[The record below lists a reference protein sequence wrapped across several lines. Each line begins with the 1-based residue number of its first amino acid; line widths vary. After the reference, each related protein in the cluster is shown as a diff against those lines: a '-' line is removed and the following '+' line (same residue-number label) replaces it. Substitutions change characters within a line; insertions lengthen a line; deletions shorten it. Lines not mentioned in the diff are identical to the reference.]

1 MNKNIQSKKQKYNAA
16 LAMAVLMT
24 LGGFTF
30 GTNPTFAETNDKPVW
45 VGSYNAG
52 AYKDGI
58 FVSNADTT
66 DNLVHIGA
74 DVQTKVVNVTD
85 SVTSNNKA
93 VYVGAY
99 DKLVANEGVNISNIN
114 FHDTTS
120 TGEKHGLYVFGATVE
135 APTIRVDNLTTDSTE
150 ALAGLVA
157 GTDVGYGM
165 NKETLK
171 ADSIYVG
178 NVKSD
183 TSKYVYGSLL
193 QGALWQSFH
202 EGQDNNLTIENITGG
217 ADNAIVGGIE
227 VQFANSTMSDCS
239 YDITGDTVI
248 SNINSTQG
256 SAYGIMAKGSSTG
269 SEAAYMHLNNLK
281 ISDIHGKDLS
291 VGICGHVGDIIV
303 DNADINMTGKD
314 GYNGLYAEPV
324 ADAEKAAVNSFAV
337 SGSLVG
343 NIKLDNAEGSYN
355 IQGDILADRFN
366 LDKQVEVAIKQLE
379 DPKTLEQLKEQLK
392 EGHPDWTDEQ
402 VDDFINNQVAD
413 LVNTLKNSGHINLG
427 GKLALYGDVYA
438 KCGGN
443 VNINLTK
450 DSIFEGQ
457 ADNYADCD
465 TFCSI
470 VWRKADLDG
479 LNKSALYKLFGFDS
493 MQEQLE
499 MQGLP
504 IVGAG
509 KIDIS
514 MKDDSIWKAH
524 GKSFVDT
531 LNFKDG
537 GLVDMHAEDGSS
549 ITAGKVTG
557 NGTFIMNLSNNA
569 DKSDMLYVKDFS
581 EAGVQT
587 IQANLKDGL
596 KPEDLKGMR
605 FATTGGDDYK
615 RNPNEKFKVVLYKN
629 QGVNDV
635 TYKVSNEAFNV
646 KNEKFDPEATET
658 NEKFNG
664 GKDGAG
670 TYKPGNDYITAIFS
684 GQSFTRET
692 VDFEKIQQDVNNGTI
707 EDWDDLYD
715 ENGKFL
721 PQYIKKEIIENP
733 VKEGTNWYLDT
744 AVNTT
749 SNSGNIIKNAA
760 ALDYANA
767 VTTDTL
773 NKRLGE
779 ARYSNE
785 GDGMWARV
793 RHDRFGKTNRYEGKN
808 TMTELGYDWK
818 RCDTS
823 YGKHM
828 QGAAVNYTTGSADYK
843 GVTGE
848 SSTKRYGL
856 SFYDTQLRETGHY
869 LDTVAKFGRVSNKFT
884 LEQEDENNVKADYHN
899 NYYALSF
906 EYGRKNPLENN
917 WYVEPQAQLQYTYLA
932 STDYRTSQSTD
943 VQLSGTDSLIGR
955 VGFRIGRELD
965 DKTAFY
971 VDANAYHEFLGN
983 QDILASDRTGIMNAT
998 THNDGIWYEAG
1009 VGISGKLN
1017 KNTNGFV
1024 QFTKGFGSDVEHTW
1038 SFEGGLNFTF

>member
-1 MNKNIQSKKQKYNAA
+1 MYIKKKYNKMNKNIQSKKQKYNAA

-355 IQGDILADRFN
+355 ILADRFN

-379 DPKTLEQLKEQLK
+379 DPKTL
-392 EGHPDWTDEQ
+392 
-402 VDDFINNQVAD
+402 
-413 LVNTLKNSGHINLG
+413 
-427 GKLALYGDVYA
+427 
-438 KCGGN
+438 
-443 VNINLTK
+443 
-450 DSIFEGQ
+450 
-457 ADNYADCD
+457 
-465 TFCSI
+465 
-470 VWRKADLDG
+470 
-479 LNKSALYKLFGFDS
+479 
-493 MQEQLE
+493 EQLE

-596 KPEDLKGMR
+596 KPEDSKGMR

-749 SNSGNIIKNAA
+749 SNSGNIIKNAV

-884 LEQEDENNVKADYHN
+884 LEQEDENNVNADYHN

-932 STDYRTSQSTD
+932 STEYRTSQSTD

>member
-303 DNADINMTGKD
+303 DNADINMPGKD

-379 DPKTLEQLKEQLK
+379 DPKTLEK
-392 EGHPDWTDEQ
+392 
-402 VDDFINNQVAD
+402 
-413 LVNTLKNSGHINLG
+413 
-427 GKLALYGDVYA
+427 
-438 KCGGN
+438 
-443 VNINLTK
+443 
-450 DSIFEGQ
+450 
-457 ADNYADCD
+457 
-465 TFCSI
+465 
-470 VWRKADLDG
+470 
-479 LNKSALYKLFGFDS
+479 
-493 MQEQLE
+493 LE

-749 SNSGNIIKNAA
+749 SNSGNIIKNAV

-884 LEQEDENNVKADYHN
+884 LEQEDENNVNADYHN

>member
-1 MNKNIQSKKQKYNAA
+1 
-16 LAMAVLMT
+16 MAVLMT

-99 DKLVANEGVNISNIN
+99 DKLVANEGVNISNIT

-379 DPKTLEQLKEQLK
+379 DPKTLEQL
-392 EGHPDWTDEQ
+392 
-402 VDDFINNQVAD
+402 
-413 LVNTLKNSGHINLG
+413 
-427 GKLALYGDVYA
+427 
-438 KCGGN
+438 
-443 VNINLTK
+443 
-450 DSIFEGQ
+450 
-457 ADNYADCD
+457 
-465 TFCSI
+465 
-470 VWRKADLDG
+470 
-479 LNKSALYKLFGFDS
+479 
-493 MQEQLE
+493 E

-635 TYKVSNEAFNV
+635 THKVSNEAFNV

-684 GQSFTRET
+684 GKEYTRQ
-692 VDFEKIQQDVNNGTI
+692 VPDYEKSMLAQLKGDNPYDDDNNVRPEYMKT
-707 EDWDDLYD
+707 
-715 ENGKFL
+715 
-721 PQYIKKEIIENP
+721 EIIENP
-733 VKEGTNWYLDT
+733 IKEGTNWYLDT
-744 AVNTT
+744 AVNNT

-793 RHDRFGKTNRYEGKN
+793 SHDRFGKTNRYEGKN

-884 LEQEDENNVKADYHN
+884 LEQEDENNVNADYHN

-955 VGFRIGRELD
+955 VGFRIGRDLD

-1009 VGISGKLN
+1009 VAFPVN
-1017 KNTNGFV
+1017 
-1024 QFTKGFGSDVEHTW
+1024 
-1038 SFEGGLNFTF
+1038 

>member
-1 MNKNIQSKKQKYNAA
+1 
-16 LAMAVLMT
+16 MAVLMT

-93 VYVGAY
+93 VYVGVY

-379 DPKTLEQLKEQLK
+379 DPKTLEQL
-392 EGHPDWTDEQ
+392 
-402 VDDFINNQVAD
+402 
-413 LVNTLKNSGHINLG
+413 
-427 GKLALYGDVYA
+427 
-438 KCGGN
+438 
-443 VNINLTK
+443 
-450 DSIFEGQ
+450 
-457 ADNYADCD
+457 
-465 TFCSI
+465 
-470 VWRKADLDG
+470 
-479 LNKSALYKLFGFDS
+479 
-493 MQEQLE
+493 E

-596 KPEDLKGMR
+596 KPEDSKGMR

-692 VDFEKIQQDVNNGTI
+692 VDFEKIQQDVKNGTI

-884 LEQEDENNVKADYHN
+884 LEQEDENNVNADYHN

>member
-1 MNKNIQSKKQKYNAA
+1 
-16 LAMAVLMT
+16 MAVLMT

-30 GTNPTFAETNDKPVW
+30 GTNPTFAETDDKPVW

-202 EGQDNNLTIENITGG
+202 EWQDNNLTIENITGG

-324 ADAEKAAVNSFAV
+324 ADAEKAAVNSFAI

-379 DPKTLEQLKEQLK
+379 DPKTL
-392 EGHPDWTDEQ
+392 
-402 VDDFINNQVAD
+402 
-413 LVNTLKNSGHINLG
+413 
-427 GKLALYGDVYA
+427 
-438 KCGGN
+438 
-443 VNINLTK
+443 
-450 DSIFEGQ
+450 
-457 ADNYADCD
+457 
-465 TFCSI
+465 
-470 VWRKADLDG
+470 
-479 LNKSALYKLFGFDS
+479 
-493 MQEQLE
+493 EQLE

-596 KPEDLKGMR
+596 KPEDSKGMR

-707 EDWDDLYD
+707 EDLYD

-749 SNSGNIIKNAA
+749 SNSGNIIKNAV

-884 LEQEDENNVKADYHN
+884 LEQEDENNVNADYHN

>member
-1 MNKNIQSKKQKYNAA
+1 
-16 LAMAVLMT
+16 MAVLMT

-587 IQANLKDGL
+587 IQANLKDSL

-828 QGAAVNYTTGSADYK
+828 
-843 GVTGE
+843 
-848 SSTKRYGL
+848 
-856 SFYDTQLRETGHY
+856 
-869 LDTVAKFGRVSNKFT
+869 
-884 LEQEDENNVKADYHN
+884 
-899 NYYALSF
+899 
-906 EYGRKNPLENN
+906 
-917 WYVEPQAQLQYTYLA
+917 
-932 STDYRTSQSTD
+932 
-943 VQLSGTDSLIGR
+943 
-955 VGFRIGRELD
+955 
-965 DKTAFY
+965 
-971 VDANAYHEFLGN
+971 
-983 QDILASDRTGIMNAT
+983 
-998 THNDGIWYEAG
+998 
-1009 VGISGKLN
+1009 
-1017 KNTNGFV
+1017 
-1024 QFTKGFGSDVEHTW
+1024 
-1038 SFEGGLNFTF
+1038 

>member
-1 MNKNIQSKKQKYNAA
+1 
-16 LAMAVLMT
+16 MT

-99 DKLVANEGVNISNIN
+99 DKLVDNEGVNISNIN

-202 EGQDNNLTIENITGG
+202 EGQDNNFTIENITGG

-379 DPKTLEQLKEQLK
+379 DPKTLEQL
-392 EGHPDWTDEQ
+392 
-402 VDDFINNQVAD
+402 
-413 LVNTLKNSGHINLG
+413 
-427 GKLALYGDVYA
+427 
-438 KCGGN
+438 
-443 VNINLTK
+443 
-450 DSIFEGQ
+450 
-457 ADNYADCD
+457 
-465 TFCSI
+465 
-470 VWRKADLDG
+470 
-479 LNKSALYKLFGFDS
+479 
-493 MQEQLE
+493 E

-524 GKSFVDT
+524 GKSFVDM

-635 TYKVSNEAFNV
+635 THKVSNEAFNV

-828 QGAAVNYTTGSADYK
+828 QGAAVNYTTGSSDYK

-884 LEQEDENNVKADYHN
+884 LEQEDENNVNADYHN

>member
-1 MNKNIQSKKQKYNAA
+1 
-16 LAMAVLMT
+16 MAVLMT

-74 DVQTKVVNVTD
+74 DVQTKVVNVTN

-120 TGEKHGLYVFGATVE
+120 TGEKHGLYLFSATVE

-324 ADAEKAAVNSFAV
+324 ADAEKAAVNSFAI

-721 PQYIKKEIIENP
+721 PQYIKKSLKILLR
-733 VKEGTNWYLDT
+733 K
-744 AVNTT
+744 
-749 SNSGNIIKNAA
+749 
-760 ALDYANA
+760 AL
-767 VTTDTL
+767 
-773 NKRLGE
+773 
-779 ARYSNE
+779 
-785 GDGMWARV
+785 
-793 RHDRFGKTNRYEGKN
+793 
-808 TMTELGYDWK
+808 
-818 RCDTS
+818 
-823 YGKHM
+823 
-828 QGAAVNYTTGSADYK
+828 
-843 GVTGE
+843 
-848 SSTKRYGL
+848 
-856 SFYDTQLRETGHY
+856 
-869 LDTVAKFGRVSNKFT
+869 
-884 LEQEDENNVKADYHN
+884 
-899 NYYALSF
+899 
-906 EYGRKNPLENN
+906 
-917 WYVEPQAQLQYTYLA
+917 
-932 STDYRTSQSTD
+932 
-943 VQLSGTDSLIGR
+943 
-955 VGFRIGRELD
+955 
-965 DKTAFY
+965 
-971 VDANAYHEFLGN
+971 
-983 QDILASDRTGIMNAT
+983 TGISTLLLILPAT
-998 THNDGIWYEAG
+998 AATLLKMQLLLIMPM
-1009 VGISGKLN
+1009 L
-1017 KNTNGFV
+1017 
-1024 QFTKGFGSDVEHTW
+1024 
-1038 SFEGGLNFTF
+1038 

>member
-1 MNKNIQSKKQKYNAA
+1 
-16 LAMAVLMT
+16 MAVLMT

-324 ADAEKAAVNSFAV
+324 ADAEKAAVNSFAI

-379 DPKTLEQLKEQLK
+379 DPKTL
-392 EGHPDWTDEQ
+392 
-402 VDDFINNQVAD
+402 
-413 LVNTLKNSGHINLG
+413 
-427 GKLALYGDVYA
+427 
-438 KCGGN
+438 
-443 VNINLTK
+443 
-450 DSIFEGQ
+450 
-457 ADNYADCD
+457 
-465 TFCSI
+465 
-470 VWRKADLDG
+470 
-479 LNKSALYKLFGFDS
+479 
-493 MQEQLE
+493 EQLE

-596 KPEDLKGMR
+596 KPEDSKGMR

-884 LEQEDENNVKADYHN
+884 LEQEDENNVNADYHN

>member
-1 MNKNIQSKKQKYNAA
+1 
-16 LAMAVLMT
+16 
-24 LGGFTF
+24 
-30 GTNPTFAETNDKPVW
+30 
-45 VGSYNAG
+45 
-52 AYKDGI
+52 
-58 FVSNADTT
+58 
-66 DNLVHIGA
+66 
-74 DVQTKVVNVTD
+74 
-85 SVTSNNKA
+85 
-93 VYVGAY
+93 
-99 DKLVANEGVNISNIN
+99 
-114 FHDTTS
+114 
-120 TGEKHGLYVFGATVE
+120 
-135 APTIRVDNLTTDSTE
+135 
-150 ALAGLVA
+150 
-157 GTDVGYGM
+157 
-165 NKETLK
+165 
-171 ADSIYVG
+171 
-178 NVKSD
+178 
-183 TSKYVYGSLL
+183 
-193 QGALWQSFH
+193 
-202 EGQDNNLTIENITGG
+202 
-217 ADNAIVGGIE
+217 
-227 VQFANSTMSDCS
+227 
-239 YDITGDTVI
+239 
-248 SNINSTQG
+248 
-256 SAYGIMAKGSSTG
+256 
-269 SEAAYMHLNNLK
+269 
-281 ISDIHGKDLS
+281 
-291 VGICGHVGDIIV
+291 
-303 DNADINMTGKD
+303 
-314 GYNGLYAEPV
+314 
-324 ADAEKAAVNSFAV
+324 
-337 SGSLVG
+337 
-343 NIKLDNAEGSYN
+343 
-355 IQGDILADRFN
+355 
-366 LDKQVEVAIKQLE
+366 
-379 DPKTLEQLKEQLK
+379 
-392 EGHPDWTDEQ
+392 
-402 VDDFINNQVAD
+402 
-413 LVNTLKNSGHINLG
+413 
-427 GKLALYGDVYA
+427 
-438 KCGGN
+438 
-443 VNINLTK
+443 
-450 DSIFEGQ
+450 
-457 ADNYADCD
+457 
-465 TFCSI
+465 
-470 VWRKADLDG
+470 
-479 LNKSALYKLFGFDS
+479 
-493 MQEQLE
+493 

-581 EAGVQT
+581 EAGMQT

-670 TYKPGNDYITAIFS
+670 NYKPGNDYITAIFS

-884 LEQEDENNVKADYHN
+884 LEQEDENNVNADYHN

-971 VDANAYHEFLGN
+971 VDANAYHKFLGN

-1038 SFEGGLNFTF
+1038 SFEGGPNFTF

>member
-1 MNKNIQSKKQKYNAA
+1 
-16 LAMAVLMT
+16 
-24 LGGFTF
+24 
-30 GTNPTFAETNDKPVW
+30 
-45 VGSYNAG
+45 
-52 AYKDGI
+52 
-58 FVSNADTT
+58 
-66 DNLVHIGA
+66 
-74 DVQTKVVNVTD
+74 
-85 SVTSNNKA
+85 
-93 VYVGAY
+93 
-99 DKLVANEGVNISNIN
+99 
-114 FHDTTS
+114 
-120 TGEKHGLYVFGATVE
+120 
-135 APTIRVDNLTTDSTE
+135 
-150 ALAGLVA
+150 
-157 GTDVGYGM
+157 
-165 NKETLK
+165 
-171 ADSIYVG
+171 
-178 NVKSD
+178 
-183 TSKYVYGSLL
+183 
-193 QGALWQSFH
+193 
-202 EGQDNNLTIENITGG
+202 
-217 ADNAIVGGIE
+217 
-227 VQFANSTMSDCS
+227 MSDCS

-324 ADAEKAAVNSFAV
+324 ADAEKAAVNSFAI

-343 NIKLDNAEGSYN
+343 NIKLDNAEGSHN

-379 DPKTLEQLKEQLK
+379 DPKTL
-392 EGHPDWTDEQ
+392 
-402 VDDFINNQVAD
+402 
-413 LVNTLKNSGHINLG
+413 
-427 GKLALYGDVYA
+427 
-438 KCGGN
+438 
-443 VNINLTK
+443 
-450 DSIFEGQ
+450 
-457 ADNYADCD
+457 
-465 TFCSI
+465 
-470 VWRKADLDG
+470 
-479 LNKSALYKLFGFDS
+479 
-493 MQEQLE
+493 EQLE

-715 ENGKFL
+715 ENGKYL

-884 LEQEDENNVKADYHN
+884 LEQEDENNVNADYHN

>member
-24 LGGFTF
+24 F
-30 GTNPTFAETNDKPVW
+30 
-45 VGSYNAG
+45 
-52 AYKDGI
+52 
-58 FVSNADTT
+58 
-66 DNLVHIGA
+66 
-74 DVQTKVVNVTD
+74 
-85 SVTSNNKA
+85 
-93 VYVGAY
+93 
-99 DKLVANEGVNISNIN
+99 
-114 FHDTTS
+114 
-120 TGEKHGLYVFGATVE
+120 
-135 APTIRVDNLTTDSTE
+135 
-150 ALAGLVA
+150 
-157 GTDVGYGM
+157 
-165 NKETLK
+165 
-171 ADSIYVG
+171 
-178 NVKSD
+178 
-183 TSKYVYGSLL
+183 
-193 QGALWQSFH
+193 
-202 EGQDNNLTIENITGG
+202 
-217 ADNAIVGGIE
+217 
-227 VQFANSTMSDCS
+227 
-239 YDITGDTVI
+239 
-248 SNINSTQG
+248 
-256 SAYGIMAKGSSTG
+256 
-269 SEAAYMHLNNLK
+269 
-281 ISDIHGKDLS
+281 
-291 VGICGHVGDIIV
+291 
-303 DNADINMTGKD
+303 
-314 GYNGLYAEPV
+314 
-324 ADAEKAAVNSFAV
+324 AEKAAVNSFAV

-884 LEQEDENNVKADYHN
+884 LEQEDENNVNADYHN

>member
-1 MNKNIQSKKQKYNAA
+1 
-16 LAMAVLMT
+16 MAVLMT

-58 FVSNADTT
+58 FVSNADTM

-202 EGQDNNLTIENITGG
+202 EGQDNNFTIENITGG

-239 YDITGDTVI
+239 YDITGDNVI

-379 DPKTLEQLKEQLK
+379 DPKTLEQL
-392 EGHPDWTDEQ
+392 
-402 VDDFINNQVAD
+402 
-413 LVNTLKNSGHINLG
+413 
-427 GKLALYGDVYA
+427 
-438 KCGGN
+438 
-443 VNINLTK
+443 
-450 DSIFEGQ
+450 
-457 ADNYADCD
+457 
-465 TFCSI
+465 
-470 VWRKADLDG
+470 
-479 LNKSALYKLFGFDS
+479 
-493 MQEQLE
+493 E

-596 KPEDLKGMR
+596 KPEDSKGMR

-749 SNSGNIIKNAA
+749 SNSGNIIKNAV

-884 LEQEDENNVKADYHN
+884 LEQEDENNVNADYHN

>member
-1 MNKNIQSKKQKYNAA
+1 
-16 LAMAVLMT
+16 MAVLMT

-30 GTNPTFAETNDKPVW
+30 GTNPTFAETDDKPVW

-379 DPKTLEQLKEQLK
+379 DPKTLEQL
-392 EGHPDWTDEQ
+392 
-402 VDDFINNQVAD
+402 
-413 LVNTLKNSGHINLG
+413 
-427 GKLALYGDVYA
+427 
-438 KCGGN
+438 
-443 VNINLTK
+443 
-450 DSIFEGQ
+450 
-457 ADNYADCD
+457 
-465 TFCSI
+465 
-470 VWRKADLDG
+470 
-479 LNKSALYKLFGFDS
+479 
-493 MQEQLE
+493 E

-692 VDFEKIQQDVNNGTI
+692 VDFEKIQQDINNGTI

-884 LEQEDENNVKADYHN
+884 LEQEDENNVNADYHN

>member
-1 MNKNIQSKKQKYNAA
+1 
-16 LAMAVLMT
+16 MAVLMT

-99 DKLVANEGVNISNIN
+99 DKLVDNEGVNISNIN

-324 ADAEKAAVNSFAV
+324 ADAEKAAVNSFAI

-379 DPKTLEQLKEQLK
+379 DPKTL
-392 EGHPDWTDEQ
+392 
-402 VDDFINNQVAD
+402 
-413 LVNTLKNSGHINLG
+413 
-427 GKLALYGDVYA
+427 
-438 KCGGN
+438 
-443 VNINLTK
+443 
-450 DSIFEGQ
+450 
-457 ADNYADCD
+457 
-465 TFCSI
+465 
-470 VWRKADLDG
+470 
-479 LNKSALYKLFGFDS
+479 
-493 MQEQLE
+493 EQLE

-828 QGAAVNYTTGSADYK
+828 QGAAVNYTTGSSDYK

-884 LEQEDENNVKADYHN
+884 LEQEDENNVNADYHN

-932 STDYRTSQSTD
+932 STEYRTSQSTD

>member
-1 MNKNIQSKKQKYNAA
+1 MKTNKTIHSEKQKRNAA
-16 LAMAVLMT
+16 LAMAILMT

-30 GTNPTFAETNDKPVW
+30 GTNPTFAETTDKYVW
-45 VGSYNAG
+45 IGSSNAG
-52 AYKDGI
+52 EYKDGI
-58 FVSNADTT
+58 FVSNANGTMDLVYITT
-66 DNLVHIGA
+66 DL
-74 DVQTKVVNVTD
+74 QTKNISVKDSATTAGSVVDIYSDHKVISD
-85 SVTSNNKA
+85 
-93 VYVGAY
+93 
-99 DKLVANEGVNISNIN
+99 EGVTIENVKLNPSNSNEVIA
-114 FHDTTS
+114 
-120 TGEKHGLYVFGATVE
+120 GLSVKGAMLE
-135 APTIRVDNLTTDSTE
+135 APVIRVDNLTSDSTNS
-150 ALAGLVA
+150 LAGVLVT
-157 GTDVGYGM
+157 TDLYM
-165 NKETLK
+165 NKPDAENLK
-171 ADSIYVG
+171 ADSIHVSNIRAEKNNQVTG
-178 NVKSD
+178 ITFS
-183 TSKYVYGSLL
+183 
-193 QGALWQSFH
+193 GAFWHSFN
-202 EGQDNNLTIENITGG
+202 EGQDNSLTVENITSVAENGLAGG
-217 ADNAIVGGIE
+217 VNA
-227 VQFANSTMSDCS
+227 FFKNSGTTDRS
-239 YDITGDTVI
+239 YNITGNTVI
-248 SNINSTQG
+248 SNINSEQG
-256 SAYGIMAKGSSTG
+256 SAYGLLTGTSSGSKD
-269 SEAAYMHLNNLK
+269 AYIRMHNLK
-281 ISDIHGKDLS
+281 IADIHGKDLS
-291 VGICGHVGDIIV
+291 IGVFGYVGDAIA
-303 DNADINMTGKD
+303 DNAEINMTGKD
-314 GYNGLYAEPV
+314 GYNGLYANAASANQKV
-324 ADAEKAAVNSFAV
+324 AVNSFAAIT
-337 SGSLVG
+337 SQIG
-343 NIKLDNAEGSYN
+343 NVKLDNAEGKYN
-355 IQGDILADRFN
+355 IHGDILADRLN
-366 LDKQVEVAIKQLE
+366 YDKIIELQLKQYE
-379 DPKTLEQLKEQLK
+379 DPEKINELKE
-392 EGHPDWTDEQ
+392 EYREIHPDWTEDQITELIDSQ
-402 VDDFINNQVAD
+402 IKILENILNNTGRV
-413 LVNTLKNSGHINLG
+413 NLG

-438 KCGGN
+438 KSSGV

-450 DSIFEGQ
+450 GSIFEGQ
-457 ADNYADCD
+457 ADNYADYD
-465 TFCSI
+465 TAGSL
-470 VWRKADLDG
+470 VWRKADLDDID
-479 LNKSALYKLFGFDS
+479 KSALYEKLSLSD
-493 MQEQLE
+493 MIEMTKQQLE
-499 MQGLP
+499 MLGLP
-504 IVGAG
+504 AVGAG
-509 KIDIS
+509 KIDIAMEDGS
-514 MKDDSIWKAH
+514 LWKAH

-537 GLVDMHAEDGSS
+537 GLVDMRAEDGSS
-549 ITAGKVTG
+549 VTAGKSTG
-557 NGTFIMNLSNNA
+557 KGTFIMNLSNNA
-569 DKSDMLYVKDFS
+569 AKSDMLYVKDIS

-596 KPEDLKGMR
+596 KAEDLNGMR

-635 TYKVSNEAFNV
+635 SFSV
-646 KNEKFDPEATET
+646 KNEKFNAEDTEA
-658 NEKFNG
+658 NKKFNG

-670 TYKPGNDYITAIFS
+670 NYKPGNDYITAIFS
-684 GQSFTRET
+684 GKSFNRS
-692 VDFEKIQQDVNNGTI
+692 VVNYEKLQADYDSGIITDI
-707 EDWDDLYD
+707 EDAMDGSGNW
-715 ENGKFL
+715 L
-721 PQYIKKEIIENP
+721 PEYMKTVIIENP

-744 AVNTT
+744 AVNNT
-749 SNSGNIIKNAA
+749 SNSGNIIKKAA

-793 RHDRFGKTNRYEGKN
+793 RHDRFGKTKRYEGKN

-884 LEQEDENNVKADYHN
+884 LEQEDANNVNADYHN

-906 EYGRKNPLENN
+906 EYGRKNPLENS

-932 STDYRTSQSTD
+932 STDYRTSQGTD

-965 DKTAFY
+965 DKTTFY

-983 QDILASDRTGIMNAT
+983 QDILASDKTGIMNAT
-998 THNDGIWYEAG
+998 THNDGTWYEAG

>member
-1 MNKNIQSKKQKYNAA
+1 
-16 LAMAVLMT
+16 MAVLMT

-379 DPKTLEQLKEQLK
+379 DPKTLEQL
-392 EGHPDWTDEQ
+392 
-402 VDDFINNQVAD
+402 
-413 LVNTLKNSGHINLG
+413 
-427 GKLALYGDVYA
+427 
-438 KCGGN
+438 
-443 VNINLTK
+443 
-450 DSIFEGQ
+450 
-457 ADNYADCD
+457 
-465 TFCSI
+465 
-470 VWRKADLDG
+470 
-479 LNKSALYKLFGFDS
+479 
-493 MQEQLE
+493 E

-587 IQANLKDGL
+587 IQAKLKDGL

-605 FATTGGDDYK
+605 FATTCGDDYK

-635 TYKVSNEAFNV
+635 THKVSNEAFNV

-692 VDFEKIQQDVNNGTI
+692 VDFEKIQQDVKNGTI

-884 LEQEDENNVKADYHN
+884 LEQEDENNVNADYHN

>member
-1 MNKNIQSKKQKYNAA
+1 M
-16 LAMAVLMT
+16 
-24 LGGFTF
+24 
-30 GTNPTFAETNDKPVW
+30 
-45 VGSYNAG
+45 
-52 AYKDGI
+52 
-58 FVSNADTT
+58 
-66 DNLVHIGA
+66 
-74 DVQTKVVNVTD
+74 
-85 SVTSNNKA
+85 
-93 VYVGAY
+93 
-99 DKLVANEGVNISNIN
+99 
-114 FHDTTS
+114 
-120 TGEKHGLYVFGATVE
+120 
-135 APTIRVDNLTTDSTE
+135 
-150 ALAGLVA
+150 
-157 GTDVGYGM
+157 
-165 NKETLK
+165 
-171 ADSIYVG
+171 
-178 NVKSD
+178 
-183 TSKYVYGSLL
+183 L

-379 DPKTLEQLKEQLK
+379 DPKTLEQL
-392 EGHPDWTDEQ
+392 
-402 VDDFINNQVAD
+402 
-413 LVNTLKNSGHINLG
+413 
-427 GKLALYGDVYA
+427 
-438 KCGGN
+438 
-443 VNINLTK
+443 
-450 DSIFEGQ
+450 
-457 ADNYADCD
+457 
-465 TFCSI
+465 
-470 VWRKADLDG
+470 
-479 LNKSALYKLFGFDS
+479 
-493 MQEQLE
+493 E

-524 GKSFVDT
+524 GKSFVDM

-635 TYKVSNEAFNV
+635 THKVSNEAFNV

-692 VDFEKIQQDVNNGTI
+692 VDFEKIQQDVKNGTI

-884 LEQEDENNVKADYHN
+884 LEQEDENNVNADYHN

-1009 VGISGKLN
+1009 VAFPVN
-1017 KNTNGFV
+1017 
-1024 QFTKGFGSDVEHTW
+1024 
-1038 SFEGGLNFTF
+1038 

>member
-1 MNKNIQSKKQKYNAA
+1 
-16 LAMAVLMT
+16 MAVLMT

-379 DPKTLEQLKEQLK
+379 DPKTLEQL
-392 EGHPDWTDEQ
+392 
-402 VDDFINNQVAD
+402 
-413 LVNTLKNSGHINLG
+413 
-427 GKLALYGDVYA
+427 
-438 KCGGN
+438 
-443 VNINLTK
+443 
-450 DSIFEGQ
+450 
-457 ADNYADCD
+457 
-465 TFCSI
+465 
-470 VWRKADLDG
+470 
-479 LNKSALYKLFGFDS
+479 
-493 MQEQLE
+493 E

-557 NGTFIMNLSNNA
+557 NGTFIMNLSNNT

-884 LEQEDENNVKADYHN
+884 LEQEDENNVNADYHN

>member
-1 MNKNIQSKKQKYNAA
+1 
-16 LAMAVLMT
+16 MAVLMT

-30 GTNPTFAETNDKPVW
+30 GTNPTFAETDDKPVW

-114 FHDTTS
+114 SHDTTS

-379 DPKTLEQLKEQLK
+379 DPKTL
-392 EGHPDWTDEQ
+392 
-402 VDDFINNQVAD
+402 
-413 LVNTLKNSGHINLG
+413 
-427 GKLALYGDVYA
+427 
-438 KCGGN
+438 
-443 VNINLTK
+443 
-450 DSIFEGQ
+450 
-457 ADNYADCD
+457 
-465 TFCSI
+465 
-470 VWRKADLDG
+470 
-479 LNKSALYKLFGFDS
+479 
-493 MQEQLE
+493 EQLE

-884 LEQEDENNVKADYHN
+884 LEQEDENNVNADYHN

>member
-1 MNKNIQSKKQKYNAA
+1 
-16 LAMAVLMT
+16 
-24 LGGFTF
+24 
-30 GTNPTFAETNDKPVW
+30 
-45 VGSYNAG
+45 
-52 AYKDGI
+52 
-58 FVSNADTT
+58 
-66 DNLVHIGA
+66 
-74 DVQTKVVNVTD
+74 
-85 SVTSNNKA
+85 
-93 VYVGAY
+93 
-99 DKLVANEGVNISNIN
+99 
-114 FHDTTS
+114 
-120 TGEKHGLYVFGATVE
+120 
-135 APTIRVDNLTTDSTE
+135 
-150 ALAGLVA
+150 
-157 GTDVGYGM
+157 
-165 NKETLK
+165 
-171 ADSIYVG
+171 
-178 NVKSD
+178 
-183 TSKYVYGSLL
+183 
-193 QGALWQSFH
+193 
-202 EGQDNNLTIENITGG
+202 
-217 ADNAIVGGIE
+217 
-227 VQFANSTMSDCS
+227 MSDCS

-324 ADAEKAAVNSFAV
+324 ADAEKAAVNSFAI
-337 SGSLVG
+337 SGLLVG

-379 DPKTLEQLKEQLK
+379 DPKTL
-392 EGHPDWTDEQ
+392 
-402 VDDFINNQVAD
+402 
-413 LVNTLKNSGHINLG
+413 
-427 GKLALYGDVYA
+427 
-438 KCGGN
+438 
-443 VNINLTK
+443 
-450 DSIFEGQ
+450 
-457 ADNYADCD
+457 
-465 TFCSI
+465 
-470 VWRKADLDG
+470 
-479 LNKSALYKLFGFDS
+479 
-493 MQEQLE
+493 EQLE

-670 TYKPGNDYITAIFS
+670 TYKPGNDYITDIFS

-707 EDWDDLYD
+707 EDWYDLYD

-884 LEQEDENNVKADYHN
+884 LEQEDENNVNADYHN

-1009 VGISGKLN
+1009 VAFPVN
-1017 KNTNGFV
+1017 
-1024 QFTKGFGSDVEHTW
+1024 
-1038 SFEGGLNFTF
+1038 

>member
-24 LGGFTF
+24 F
-30 GTNPTFAETNDKPVW
+30 
-45 VGSYNAG
+45 
-52 AYKDGI
+52 
-58 FVSNADTT
+58 
-66 DNLVHIGA
+66 
-74 DVQTKVVNVTD
+74 
-85 SVTSNNKA
+85 
-93 VYVGAY
+93 
-99 DKLVANEGVNISNIN
+99 
-114 FHDTTS
+114 
-120 TGEKHGLYVFGATVE
+120 
-135 APTIRVDNLTTDSTE
+135 
-150 ALAGLVA
+150 
-157 GTDVGYGM
+157 
-165 NKETLK
+165 
-171 ADSIYVG
+171 
-178 NVKSD
+178 
-183 TSKYVYGSLL
+183 
-193 QGALWQSFH
+193 
-202 EGQDNNLTIENITGG
+202 
-217 ADNAIVGGIE
+217 
-227 VQFANSTMSDCS
+227 
-239 YDITGDTVI
+239 
-248 SNINSTQG
+248 
-256 SAYGIMAKGSSTG
+256 
-269 SEAAYMHLNNLK
+269 
-281 ISDIHGKDLS
+281 
-291 VGICGHVGDIIV
+291 
-303 DNADINMTGKD
+303 
-314 GYNGLYAEPV
+314 
-324 ADAEKAAVNSFAV
+324 AEKAAVNSFAV

-793 RHDRFGKTNRYEGKN
+793 RHDRFGKANRYEGKN

-884 LEQEDENNVKADYHN
+884 LEQEDENNVNADYHN

-917 WYVEPQAQLQYTYLA
+917 WYVEPQDQLQYTYLA

>member
-1 MNKNIQSKKQKYNAA
+1 MYINEKKYNKMNKNIQSKKQKYNAA

-24 LGGFTF
+24 F
-30 GTNPTFAETNDKPVW
+30 
-45 VGSYNAG
+45 
-52 AYKDGI
+52 
-58 FVSNADTT
+58 
-66 DNLVHIGA
+66 
-74 DVQTKVVNVTD
+74 
-85 SVTSNNKA
+85 
-93 VYVGAY
+93 
-99 DKLVANEGVNISNIN
+99 
-114 FHDTTS
+114 
-120 TGEKHGLYVFGATVE
+120 
-135 APTIRVDNLTTDSTE
+135 
-150 ALAGLVA
+150 
-157 GTDVGYGM
+157 
-165 NKETLK
+165 
-171 ADSIYVG
+171 
-178 NVKSD
+178 
-183 TSKYVYGSLL
+183 
-193 QGALWQSFH
+193 
-202 EGQDNNLTIENITGG
+202 
-217 ADNAIVGGIE
+217 
-227 VQFANSTMSDCS
+227 
-239 YDITGDTVI
+239 
-248 SNINSTQG
+248 
-256 SAYGIMAKGSSTG
+256 
-269 SEAAYMHLNNLK
+269 
-281 ISDIHGKDLS
+281 
-291 VGICGHVGDIIV
+291 
-303 DNADINMTGKD
+303 
-314 GYNGLYAEPV
+314 
-324 ADAEKAAVNSFAV
+324 AEKAAVNSFAV

-537 GLVDMHAEDGSS
+537 GPVDMHAEDGSS

-884 LEQEDENNVKADYHN
+884 LEQEDENNVNADYHN

-917 WYVEPQAQLQYTYLA
+917 WYVEPQDQLQYTYLA

-943 VQLSGTDSLIGR
+943 VQLSSTDSLIGR

-983 QDILASDRTGIMNAT
+983 QDILASDRSGIMNAT

>member
-1 MNKNIQSKKQKYNAA
+1 
-16 LAMAVLMT
+16 MAVLMT

-202 EGQDNNLTIENITGG
+202 EGQDNNFTIENITGG

-239 YDITGDTVI
+239 YDITGDNVI

-379 DPKTLEQLKEQLK
+379 DPKTLEQL
-392 EGHPDWTDEQ
+392 
-402 VDDFINNQVAD
+402 
-413 LVNTLKNSGHINLG
+413 
-427 GKLALYGDVYA
+427 
-438 KCGGN
+438 
-443 VNINLTK
+443 
-450 DSIFEGQ
+450 
-457 ADNYADCD
+457 
-465 TFCSI
+465 
-470 VWRKADLDG
+470 
-479 LNKSALYKLFGFDS
+479 
-493 MQEQLE
+493 E

-596 KPEDLKGMR
+596 KPEDSKGMR

-884 LEQEDENNVKADYHN
+884 LEQEDENNVNADYHN

>member
-1 MNKNIQSKKQKYNAA
+1 
-16 LAMAVLMT
+16 
-24 LGGFTF
+24 
-30 GTNPTFAETNDKPVW
+30 
-45 VGSYNAG
+45 
-52 AYKDGI
+52 
-58 FVSNADTT
+58 
-66 DNLVHIGA
+66 
-74 DVQTKVVNVTD
+74 
-85 SVTSNNKA
+85 
-93 VYVGAY
+93 
-99 DKLVANEGVNISNIN
+99 
-114 FHDTTS
+114 
-120 TGEKHGLYVFGATVE
+120 
-135 APTIRVDNLTTDSTE
+135 
-150 ALAGLVA
+150 
-157 GTDVGYGM
+157 
-165 NKETLK
+165 
-171 ADSIYVG
+171 
-178 NVKSD
+178 
-183 TSKYVYGSLL
+183 
-193 QGALWQSFH
+193 
-202 EGQDNNLTIENITGG
+202 
-217 ADNAIVGGIE
+217 
-227 VQFANSTMSDCS
+227 
-239 YDITGDTVI
+239 
-248 SNINSTQG
+248 
-256 SAYGIMAKGSSTG
+256 
-269 SEAAYMHLNNLK
+269 
-281 ISDIHGKDLS
+281 
-291 VGICGHVGDIIV
+291 
-303 DNADINMTGKD
+303 
-314 GYNGLYAEPV
+314 
-324 ADAEKAAVNSFAV
+324 
-337 SGSLVG
+337 
-343 NIKLDNAEGSYN
+343 
-355 IQGDILADRFN
+355 
-366 LDKQVEVAIKQLE
+366 
-379 DPKTLEQLKEQLK
+379 
-392 EGHPDWTDEQ
+392 
-402 VDDFINNQVAD
+402 
-413 LVNTLKNSGHINLG
+413 
-427 GKLALYGDVYA
+427 
-438 KCGGN
+438 
-443 VNINLTK
+443 
-450 DSIFEGQ
+450 
-457 ADNYADCD
+457 
-465 TFCSI
+465 
-470 VWRKADLDG
+470 
-479 LNKSALYKLFGFDS
+479 
-493 MQEQLE
+493 

-509 KIDIS
+509 KIDIF

-596 KPEDLKGMR
+596 KPEDLKDMR

-615 RNPNEKFKVVLYKN
+615 RNPNEKFKFVLYKN

-684 GQSFTRET
+684 GKSFTRET

-707 EDWDDLYD
+707 EDCDDLYD

-828 QGAAVNYTTGSADYK
+828 QGAAVNYTTCSADYK

-884 LEQEDENNVKADYHN
+884 LEQEDENNVNADYHN

-965 DKTAFY
+965 DKIAFY

>member
-379 DPKTLEQLKEQLK
+379 DPKTLEQL
-392 EGHPDWTDEQ
+392 
-402 VDDFINNQVAD
+402 
-413 LVNTLKNSGHINLG
+413 
-427 GKLALYGDVYA
+427 
-438 KCGGN
+438 
-443 VNINLTK
+443 
-450 DSIFEGQ
+450 
-457 ADNYADCD
+457 
-465 TFCSI
+465 
-470 VWRKADLDG
+470 
-479 LNKSALYKLFGFDS
+479 
-493 MQEQLE
+493 E

-818 RCDTS
+818 RCYTS

-884 LEQEDENNVKADYHN
+884 LEQEDENNVNADYHN

>member
-1 MNKNIQSKKQKYNAA
+1 
-16 LAMAVLMT
+16 MAVLMT

-324 ADAEKAAVNSFAV
+324 ADAEKAAVNSFAI

-379 DPKTLEQLKEQLK
+379 DPKTL
-392 EGHPDWTDEQ
+392 
-402 VDDFINNQVAD
+402 
-413 LVNTLKNSGHINLG
+413 
-427 GKLALYGDVYA
+427 
-438 KCGGN
+438 
-443 VNINLTK
+443 
-450 DSIFEGQ
+450 
-457 ADNYADCD
+457 
-465 TFCSI
+465 
-470 VWRKADLDG
+470 
-479 LNKSALYKLFGFDS
+479 
-493 MQEQLE
+493 EQLE

-635 TYKVSNEAFNV
+635 THKVSNEAFNV

-749 SNSGNIIKNAA
+749 SNSGNIIKNAV

-884 LEQEDENNVKADYHN
+884 LEQEDENNVNADYHN

>member
-1 MNKNIQSKKQKYNAA
+1 
-16 LAMAVLMT
+16 MAVLMT

-114 FHDTTS
+114 SHDTTS

-324 ADAEKAAVNSFAV
+324 ADAENAAVNSFAI

-379 DPKTLEQLKEQLK
+379 DPKTL
-392 EGHPDWTDEQ
+392 
-402 VDDFINNQVAD
+402 
-413 LVNTLKNSGHINLG
+413 
-427 GKLALYGDVYA
+427 
-438 KCGGN
+438 
-443 VNINLTK
+443 
-450 DSIFEGQ
+450 
-457 ADNYADCD
+457 
-465 TFCSI
+465 
-470 VWRKADLDG
+470 
-479 LNKSALYKLFGFDS
+479 
-493 MQEQLE
+493 EQLE

-884 LEQEDENNVKADYHN
+884 LEQEDENNVNADYHN

>member
-1 MNKNIQSKKQKYNAA
+1 
-16 LAMAVLMT
+16 MAVLMT

-30 GTNPTFAETNDKPVW
+30 GTNPTFAETDDKPVW

-379 DPKTLEQLKEQLK
+379 DPKTLEQL
-392 EGHPDWTDEQ
+392 
-402 VDDFINNQVAD
+402 
-413 LVNTLKNSGHINLG
+413 
-427 GKLALYGDVYA
+427 
-438 KCGGN
+438 
-443 VNINLTK
+443 
-450 DSIFEGQ
+450 
-457 ADNYADCD
+457 
-465 TFCSI
+465 
-470 VWRKADLDG
+470 
-479 LNKSALYKLFGFDS
+479 
-493 MQEQLE
+493 E

-721 PQYIKKEIIENP
+721 PQYRKKEIIENP

-884 LEQEDENNVKADYHN
+884 LEQEDENNVNADYHN

>member
-202 EGQDNNLTIENITGG
+202 EGQDNNFTIENITGG

-337 SGSLVG
+337 SGSLAG

-499 MQGLP
+499 MQGLH

-664 GKDGAG
+664 GKDGTG

-684 GQSFTRET
+684 GKEYTRQ
-692 VDFEKIQQDVNNGTI
+692 VPDYEKSMLAQLKGDNPYDDDNNVRPEYMKT
-707 EDWDDLYD
+707 
-715 ENGKFL
+715 
-721 PQYIKKEIIENP
+721 EIIENP
-733 VKEGTNWYLDT
+733 IKEGTNWYLDT
-744 AVNTT
+744 AVNNT

-793 RHDRFGKTNRYEGKN
+793 SHDRFGKTNRYEGKN

-843 GVTGE
+843 AVTGE

-884 LEQEDENNVKADYHN
+884 LEQEDENNVNADYHN

-932 STDYRTSQSTD
+932 STDYRTSQGTD

-965 DKTAFY
+965 DKTTFY

-983 QDILASDRTGIMNAT
+983 QDILASDMTGIMNAT
-998 THNDGIWYEAG
+998 THNDGTWYEAG

>member
-1 MNKNIQSKKQKYNAA
+1 
-16 LAMAVLMT
+16 MT

-379 DPKTLEQLKEQLK
+379 DPKTLEQL
-392 EGHPDWTDEQ
+392 
-402 VDDFINNQVAD
+402 
-413 LVNTLKNSGHINLG
+413 
-427 GKLALYGDVYA
+427 
-438 KCGGN
+438 
-443 VNINLTK
+443 
-450 DSIFEGQ
+450 
-457 ADNYADCD
+457 
-465 TFCSI
+465 
-470 VWRKADLDG
+470 
-479 LNKSALYKLFGFDS
+479 
-493 MQEQLE
+493 E

-581 EAGVQT
+581 EGGVQT

-596 KPEDLKGMR
+596 KPEDSKGMR

-749 SNSGNIIKNAA
+749 SNSGNIIKNAV

-884 LEQEDENNVKADYHN
+884 LEQEDENNVNADYHN

-932 STDYRTSQSTD
+932 STEYRTSQSTD

>member
-1 MNKNIQSKKQKYNAA
+1 
-16 LAMAVLMT
+16 MAVLMT

-58 FVSNADTT
+58 FVSNADTM

-239 YDITGDTVI
+239 YDITGDNVI

-324 ADAEKAAVNSFAV
+324 ADAEKAAVNSFAI

-379 DPKTLEQLKEQLK
+379 DPKTL
-392 EGHPDWTDEQ
+392 
-402 VDDFINNQVAD
+402 
-413 LVNTLKNSGHINLG
+413 
-427 GKLALYGDVYA
+427 
-438 KCGGN
+438 
-443 VNINLTK
+443 
-450 DSIFEGQ
+450 
-457 ADNYADCD
+457 
-465 TFCSI
+465 
-470 VWRKADLDG
+470 
-479 LNKSALYKLFGFDS
+479 
-493 MQEQLE
+493 EQLE

-596 KPEDLKGMR
+596 KPEDSKGMR

-749 SNSGNIIKNAA
+749 SNSGNIIKNAV

-884 LEQEDENNVKADYHN
+884 LEQEDENNVNADYHN

-932 STDYRTSQSTD
+932 STDYSTSQSTD

>member
-1 MNKNIQSKKQKYNAA
+1 
-16 LAMAVLMT
+16 MAVLMT

-355 IQGDILADRFN
+355 ILADRFN

-379 DPKTLEQLKEQLK
+379 DPKTL
-392 EGHPDWTDEQ
+392 
-402 VDDFINNQVAD
+402 
-413 LVNTLKNSGHINLG
+413 
-427 GKLALYGDVYA
+427 
-438 KCGGN
+438 
-443 VNINLTK
+443 
-450 DSIFEGQ
+450 
-457 ADNYADCD
+457 
-465 TFCSI
+465 
-470 VWRKADLDG
+470 
-479 LNKSALYKLFGFDS
+479 
-493 MQEQLE
+493 EQLE

-596 KPEDLKGMR
+596 KPEDSKGMR

-749 SNSGNIIKNAA
+749 SNSGNIIKNAV

-884 LEQEDENNVKADYHN
+884 LEQEDENNVNADYHN

-932 STDYRTSQSTD
+932 STEYRTSQSTD

-971 VDANAYHEFLGN
+971 VDANAYHGFLGN

>member
-1 MNKNIQSKKQKYNAA
+1 
-16 LAMAVLMT
+16 MAVLMT

-217 ADNAIVGGIE
+217 ADNAIVGSIE

-664 GKDGAG
+664 GKDDAG

-749 SNSGNIIKNAA
+749 SNSGNIIKNAV

-785 GDGMWARV
+785 GDGMSMIVSAKQTATKV
-793 RHDRFGKTNRYEGKN
+793 KT
-808 TMTELGYDWK
+808 
-818 RCDTS
+818 
-823 YGKHM
+823 
-828 QGAAVNYTTGSADYK
+828 
-843 GVTGE
+843 
-848 SSTKRYGL
+848 
-856 SFYDTQLRETGHY
+856 
-869 LDTVAKFGRVSNKFT
+869 
-884 LEQEDENNVKADYHN
+884 
-899 NYYALSF
+899 
-906 EYGRKNPLENN
+906 P
-917 WYVEPQAQLQYTYLA
+917 
-932 STDYRTSQSTD
+932 
-943 VQLSGTDSLIGR
+943 
-955 VGFRIGRELD
+955 
-965 DKTAFY
+965 
-971 VDANAYHEFLGN
+971 
-983 QDILASDRTGIMNAT
+983 
-998 THNDGIWYEAG
+998 
-1009 VGISGKLN
+1009 
-1017 KNTNGFV
+1017 
-1024 QFTKGFGSDVEHTW
+1024 
-1038 SFEGGLNFTF
+1038 

>member
-1 MNKNIQSKKQKYNAA
+1 
-16 LAMAVLMT
+16 MAVLMT

-355 IQGDILADRFN
+355 ILADRFN

-379 DPKTLEQLKEQLK
+379 DPKTL
-392 EGHPDWTDEQ
+392 
-402 VDDFINNQVAD
+402 
-413 LVNTLKNSGHINLG
+413 
-427 GKLALYGDVYA
+427 
-438 KCGGN
+438 
-443 VNINLTK
+443 
-450 DSIFEGQ
+450 
-457 ADNYADCD
+457 
-465 TFCSI
+465 
-470 VWRKADLDG
+470 
-479 LNKSALYKLFGFDS
+479 
-493 MQEQLE
+493 EQLE

-596 KPEDLKGMR
+596 KPEDSKGMR

-749 SNSGNIIKNAA
+749 SNSGNIIKNAV

-884 LEQEDENNVKADYHN
+884 LEQEDENNVNADYHN

-932 STDYRTSQSTD
+932 STEYRTSQSTD

>member
-1 MNKNIQSKKQKYNAA
+1 
-16 LAMAVLMT
+16 MAVLMT

-30 GTNPTFAETNDKPVW
+30 GTNPTFAETDDKPVW

-58 FVSNADTT
+58 FVSNADPT

-303 DNADINMTGKD
+303 DNADINMPGKD

-324 ADAEKAAVNSFAV
+324 ADAEKAAVNSFAI

-379 DPKTLEQLKEQLK
+379 DPKTL
-392 EGHPDWTDEQ
+392 
-402 VDDFINNQVAD
+402 
-413 LVNTLKNSGHINLG
+413 
-427 GKLALYGDVYA
+427 
-438 KCGGN
+438 
-443 VNINLTK
+443 
-450 DSIFEGQ
+450 
-457 ADNYADCD
+457 
-465 TFCSI
+465 
-470 VWRKADLDG
+470 
-479 LNKSALYKLFGFDS
+479 
-493 MQEQLE
+493 EQLE

-773 NKRLGE
+773 NKHLGE

-808 TMTELGYDWK
+808 TLTELGYDWK

-884 LEQEDENNVKADYHN
+884 LEQEDENNVNADYHN

-1024 QFTKGFGSDVEHTW
+1024 QFTKGFGSDVENTW

>member
-1 MNKNIQSKKQKYNAA
+1 
-16 LAMAVLMT
+16 MT

-324 ADAEKAAVNSFAV
+324 ADAEKAAVNSFAI

-379 DPKTLEQLKEQLK
+379 DPKTL
-392 EGHPDWTDEQ
+392 
-402 VDDFINNQVAD
+402 
-413 LVNTLKNSGHINLG
+413 
-427 GKLALYGDVYA
+427 
-438 KCGGN
+438 
-443 VNINLTK
+443 
-450 DSIFEGQ
+450 
-457 ADNYADCD
+457 
-465 TFCSI
+465 
-470 VWRKADLDG
+470 
-479 LNKSALYKLFGFDS
+479 
-493 MQEQLE
+493 EQLE

-828 QGAAVNYTTGSADYK
+828 QGAAVNYTTGSSDYK

-884 LEQEDENNVKADYHN
+884 LEQEDENNVNADYHN

>member
-1 MNKNIQSKKQKYNAA
+1 
-16 LAMAVLMT
+16 MAVLMT

-324 ADAEKAAVNSFAV
+324 ADAEKAAVNSFAI

-379 DPKTLEQLKEQLK
+379 DPKTL
-392 EGHPDWTDEQ
+392 
-402 VDDFINNQVAD
+402 
-413 LVNTLKNSGHINLG
+413 
-427 GKLALYGDVYA
+427 
-438 KCGGN
+438 
-443 VNINLTK
+443 
-450 DSIFEGQ
+450 
-457 ADNYADCD
+457 
-465 TFCSI
+465 
-470 VWRKADLDG
+470 
-479 LNKSALYKLFGFDS
+479 
-493 MQEQLE
+493 EQLE

-635 TYKVSNEAFNV
+635 THKVSNEAFNV

-692 VDFEKIQQDVNNGTI
+692 VDFEKIQQDVKNGTI

-884 LEQEDENNVKADYHN
+884 LEQEDENNVNADYHN

-932 STDYRTSQSTD
+932 STEYRTSQSTD

>member
-1 MNKNIQSKKQKYNAA
+1 
-16 LAMAVLMT
+16 MAVLMT

-30 GTNPTFAETNDKPVW
+30 GTNPTFADTNDKPVW

-379 DPKTLEQLKEQLK
+379 DPKTLEQL
-392 EGHPDWTDEQ
+392 
-402 VDDFINNQVAD
+402 
-413 LVNTLKNSGHINLG
+413 
-427 GKLALYGDVYA
+427 
-438 KCGGN
+438 
-443 VNINLTK
+443 
-450 DSIFEGQ
+450 
-457 ADNYADCD
+457 
-465 TFCSI
+465 
-470 VWRKADLDG
+470 
-479 LNKSALYKLFGFDS
+479 
-493 MQEQLE
+493 E

-596 KPEDLKGMR
+596 KPEDSKGMR

-884 LEQEDENNVKADYHN
+884 LEQEDENNVNADYHN

-971 VDANAYHEFLGN
+971 VEANAYHEFLGN